1 MKNQEPLLTTYQ
13 LGDILLRNRVVMSS
27 LTRCRATNGELAPT
41 DLHAEYYA
49 QRASA
54 GLILTES
61 TWISERA
68 VGFINIPGIYS
79 KIQTKAWKK
88 VTDAV
93 HAKNGKI
100 FVQLSH
106 SGSVS
111 HPDFFQG
118 ELPLGPSAINPQEK
132 TFTPLGFKDTITP
145 AEYTTA
151 QIKETIRECVLA
163 AENAKMA
170 GFDGLEIHAQIYTLI
185 PQFLSEATNQRA
197 DEYGGSLENRARL
210 LFEIL
215 DAVKEVFST
224 SRIGVKFTPA
234 AFNPGIIKP
243 DAQTVAMFDYILEKL
258 NSYQLAYVHLVGPAV
273 DLNGTHLDIL
283 NENYFEHFRNIYK
296 GTLMAN
302 LGFTQES
309 GNEIISKG
317 MADLVSFGAL
327 YIANP
332 DLVQR
337 FEQNIPL
344 SKGDPD
350 TYYAGG
356 AKGYTDYPFATV

>member
-1 MKNQEPLLTTYQ
+1 MKNQEILLTPYQ
-13 LGDILLRNRVVMSS
+13 IGDILLRNRVVMSS
-27 LTRCRATNGELAPT
+27 LTRCRATNPDLAPN
-41 DLHAEYYA
+41 DLHIEYYA

-79 KIQTKAWKK
+79 KTQTEAWKN

-93 HAKNGKI
+93 HAKDGKI

-145 AEYTTA
+145 AEYSTA
-151 QIKETIRECVLA
+151 QIKETIREYALA

-185 PQFLSEATNQRA
+185 PQFLSEVTNQRT
-197 DEYGGSLENRARL
+197 DEYGGSIENRARL

-215 DAVKEVFST
+215 DAVKDVFST
-224 SRIGVKFTPA
+224 SRIGVKFTPS

-243 DAQTVAMFDYILEKL
+243 ETHTVAMFDYILDKL
-258 NSYQLAYVHLVGPAV
+258 NSYHLAYVHLVGPAV
-273 DLNGTHLDIL
+273 DLTGTHLDIL
-283 NENYFEHFRNIYK
+283 KVNYFEHFRSIYK

-309 GNEIISKG
+309 ANTIINNG
-317 MADLVSFGAL
+317 TADLVSFGTS

-344 SKGDPD
+344 SNADHD
-350 TYYAGG
+350 TYYGG
-356 AKGYTDYPFATV
+356 EAKGYIDYPFATV

>member
-1 MKNQEPLLTTYQ
+1 MQNQEPLLTTYQ
-13 LGDILLRNRVVMSS
+13 MGDILLPNRVVMTS
-27 LTRCRATNGELAPT
+27 LTRCRATNPDLAPT
-41 DLHAEYYA
+41 DLHVEYYA

-54 GLILTES
+54 GFILTEG

-79 KIQTKAWKK
+79 KTQTEAWKR

-93 HAKNGKI
+93 HEKNGKI
-100 FVQLSH
+100 FVQLVH

-111 HPDFFQG
+111 HPDFLQG

-132 TFTPLGFKDTITP
+132 AFTPLGFKDTLTP
-145 AEYTTA
+145 AEYTTV
-151 QIKETIRECVLA
+151 QIKETIGEYRLA
-163 AENAKMA
+163 AENAKKA
-170 GFDGLEIHAQIYTLI
+170 GFDGLEIHAQIFTLI
-185 PQFLSEATNQRA
+185 PQFLSEATNQRT
-197 DEYGGSLENRARL
+197 DEYGGSIENRARL

-215 DAVKEVFST
+215 DTVKKVYPAK
-224 SRIGVKFTPA
+224 RIGVKFTPA

-243 DAQTVAMFDYILEKL
+243 DITTITMFDYILEKL
-258 NSYQLAYVHLVGPAV
+258 NGYHLAYVELVGPAV
-273 DLNGTHLDIL
+273 DLTGTPLDL
-283 NENYFEHFRNIYK
+283 LKDNYFEHFRNIYN
-296 GTLMAN
+296 GTIMAN

-309 GNEIISKG
+309 GNAIISKG
-317 MADLVSFGAL
+317 TADLVSFGTL

-337 FEQNIPL
+337 FEQNSLL

-350 TYYAGG
+350 TYYAGE
-356 AKGYTDYPFATV
+356 AKGFTDYPFVTS